1 MPSFTEHV
9 RRSVERT
16 GEGYQE
22 LNEWLDGDQVSLLPR
37 LQRHFR
43 FRRYSKYVQCKWG
56 EDALKE
62 YRNHLNDDFRMP
74 FITLGLI
81 FWKKLLKLTTRTAQG
96 GETKR

>member
-16 GEGYQE
+16 GEGYHE
-22 LNEWLDGDQVSLLPR
+22 LNEWLDGDQVSLLQQ

-43 FRRYSKYVQCKWG
+43 FRRYSKYVQGKWG
-56 EDALKE
+56 RNALKE

-81 FWKKLLKLTTRTAQG
+81 SWKKLLKLTTRTAQG
-96 GETKR
+96 GETKG